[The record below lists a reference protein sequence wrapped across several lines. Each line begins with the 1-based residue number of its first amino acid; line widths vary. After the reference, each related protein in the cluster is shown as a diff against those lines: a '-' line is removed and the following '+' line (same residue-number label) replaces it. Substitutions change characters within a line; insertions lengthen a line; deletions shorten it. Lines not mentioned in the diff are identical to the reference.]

1 MLNLHVKIE
10 SGRLALNEA
19 MHVKN
24 YADWNSSM
32 TLVSPS
38 VLFSYHPSCFS
49 SFFHFGWS
57 CPMSFCVTRSKY
69 FWLISL
75 HSV

>member
-24 YADWNSSM
+24 YADWNSSIA
-32 TLVSPS
+32 LVSPF
-38 VLFSYHPSCFS
+38 VLFMFTIHRVFLRS
-49 SFFHFGWS
+49 STSDGVVPCLF
-57 CPMSFCVTRSKY
+57 V
-69 FWLISL
+69 
-75 HSV
+75 